1 MTQHSLTT
9 RLEQY
14 INTMLPETHGH
25 QRKAFRDFVSALLV
39 GRPCCQATLAHYF
52 PNFEAASRRLTRWLH
67 HPRLEPQAQA
77 RAHAQAVVAQ
87 LPRTGL
93 VRIALD
99 WTTEDRQHLL
109 VASLLIGRRA
119 VPLDW
124 AAYTTGELK
133 GAQRALEHAFVE
145 ELFEKLLLGLARER
159 LLVTADRGFCEGK
172 LLARLE
178 QLRVPCVFR
187 LPAQVTVYQDQQW
200 CKLGSLMMR
209 GSTRRRALGHLW
221 VMRTQPQRCWVTQA
235 RARNKKGRW
244 EYWHLVSNRPLM
256 ALTMAHEYARRF
268 GCEEGFRDA
277 KRGLGFAYARIGE
290 MEAWARMFALVAAA
304 LLILTQL
311 GTALLRHPQHT
322 QWLRQVRSRR
332 RARTELSLLAVVCQ
346 VLDHVTSFVEM
357 LTPHAKLNL
366 EAALCMCPDFRTPAP
381 FWSILP
387 QTVVLRQSC

>member
-1 MTQHSLTT
+1 MTQPSLTT
-9 RLEQY
+9 RLDHY
-14 INTMLPETHGH
+14 INTMWHETHAH
-25 QRKAFRDFVSALLV
+25 QRKAFRDFVAALLAV
-39 GRPCCQATLAHYF
+39 RTCCQATLAHSF

-67 HPRLEPQAQA
+67 NPRLAPQAQA

-87 LPRTGL
+87 LPLAGP

-119 VPLDW
+119 VPLYW
-124 AAYTTGELK
+124 EAYTTGEVK

-145 ELFEKLLLGLARER
+145 ELFEQLLRGLARER

-178 QLRVPCVFR
+178 KLHVPFVFR
-187 LPAQVTVYQDQQW
+187 LPAHVMVFQDQQW
-200 CKLGSLMMR
+200 RKLGSLVMR

-221 VMRTQPQRCWVTQA
+221 ILRTQPQCYWVAQA
-235 RARNKKGRW
+235 RARNKKGHW
-244 EYWHLVSNRPLM
+244 EYWHLVSNRPLT

-277 KRGLGFAYARIGE
+277 KRGLGFASARIAE
-290 MEAWARMFALVAAA
+290 IEAWARMFALVAAA
-304 LLILTQL
+304 LLIMTQL
-311 GTALLRHPQHT
+311 GTQLLRHPQRA

-346 VLDHVTSFVEM
+346 VLDHVAAFVEL

-366 EAALCMCPDFRTPAP
+366 EAAL
-381 FWSILP
+381 
-387 QTVVLRQSC
+387 